1 MTDVTIKTLAAERQ
15 TSVERLVQQFA
26 DAGIRKSADDS
37 VSAQE
42 KQTLIDHLNQKNSGP
57 DKLTLQRKTRST
69 LNIPGTGG
77 KSKSVQI
84 EVRKKRTFVKRDPQ
98 EAERLA
104 AEEQAQREAEEQ
116 ARREAEESAK
126 REAQQKA
133 EVIHLGTGVQRNRR
147 QIQAGDSHI
156 LHNQCIYTGTEQSP
170 NHLLRLLQ
178 FFIFQ
183 DSIDCHINPGIVQM
197 GILYQSSYVLQ

>member
-69 LNIPGTGG
+69 LNTFLVPVEKANRY
-77 KSKSVQI
+77 KSKS
-84 EVRKKRTFVKRDPQ
+84 
-98 EAERLA
+98 
-104 AEEQAQREAEEQ
+104 
-116 ARREAEESAK
+116 ARNAP
-126 REAQQKA
+126 
-133 EVIHLGTGVQRNRR
+133 L
-147 QIQAGDSHI
+147 
-156 LHNQCIYTGTEQSP
+156 
-170 NHLLRLLQ
+170 
-178 FFIFQ
+178 
-183 DSIDCHINPGIVQM
+183 
-197 GILYQSSYVLQ
+197 

>member
-69 LNIPGTGG
+69 LNIPGKFMEKANRY
-77 KSKSVQI
+77 KSKS
-84 EVRKKRTFVKRDPQ
+84 
-98 EAERLA
+98 
-104 AEEQAQREAEEQ
+104 
-116 ARREAEESAK
+116 ARNAP
-126 REAQQKA
+126 
-133 EVIHLGTGVQRNRR
+133 L
-147 QIQAGDSHI
+147 
-156 LHNQCIYTGTEQSP
+156 
-170 NHLLRLLQ
+170 
-178 FFIFQ
+178 
-183 DSIDCHINPGIVQM
+183 
-197 GILYQSSYVLQ
+197 